1 MSHLV
6 YHHKFVLVVALG
18 LMSYPFLLL
27 SSLDCQKRIIILL
40 SYLVLHQPFSLL
52 ILIIWTNVILSKLF
66 VTTETDK
73 RVLPSIMFVY

>member
-6 YHHKFVLVVALG
+6 YHNKFVLVVALG